1 MANGGGGGG
10 GGGAYSGK
18 DAFLENGRL
27 FEEILYIETLHWK
40 INSRQWDRVKE
51 GKCPFVDLK
60 L

>member
-1 MANGGGGGG
+1 MANGG
-10 GGGAYSGK
+10 GGGAYSGE
-18 DAFLENGRL
+18 DAFLENGLL